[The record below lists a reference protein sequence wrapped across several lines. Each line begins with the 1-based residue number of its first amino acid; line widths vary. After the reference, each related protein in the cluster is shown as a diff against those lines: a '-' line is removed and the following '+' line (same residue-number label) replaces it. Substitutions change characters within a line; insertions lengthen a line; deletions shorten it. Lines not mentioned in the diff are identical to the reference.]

1 MALLVIEDDQK
12 TGEYLKKGFQE
23 AGYSVDVARN
33 GIDGLHLALEGEYE
47 LIILDVMMPVMDGW
61 TLISALR
68 AKSDVPV
75 IFLTAKDR
83 LDDKIKGLQ
92 LGADDYLVKPF
103 SFAELLLR
111 VRTILRRGVARDSRD
126 LDTFQI
132 GDLHFDAVK
141 HKVTRQGVDIVLT
154 KKEFMLLHLL
164 IKRQGEA
171 LSRSVIAS
179 QVWDMNFDSDT
190 NVVDVAV
197 KRLRAKIDAPFE
209 KKLIHTVR
217 SVGYM
222 FSDPS

>member
-1 MALLVIEDDQK
+1 MTLLVIEDDQK

-23 AGYSVDVARN
+23 SGYTVDLARN
-33 GIDGLHLALEGEYE
+33 GIDGLHLALEGEHE
-47 LIILDVMMPVMDGW
+47 LIILDVMMPGMDGW

-68 AKSDVPV
+68 AKRDVPV

-83 LDDKIKGLQ
+83 LEDKIKGLQ

-111 VRTILRRGVARDSRD
+111 VRTILRRGVAKDARDAD
-126 LDTFQI
+126 IFQI
-132 GDLHFDAVK
+132 GDLQFDAIK
-141 HKVTRQGVDIVLT
+141 HKVTRQGVQIVLT

-197 KRLRAKIDAPFE
+197 KRLRAKLDAPFE
-209 KKLIHTVR
+209 QKLIHTVR

-222 FSDPS
+222 FSDQP

>member
-23 AGYSVDVARN
+23 AGYSVDVSRN

-68 AKSDVPV
+68 AKSDVPI

-83 LDDKIKGLQ
+83 LDDKLKGLQ

-111 VRTILRRGVARDSRD
+111 VRTILRRGVARDNRD
-126 LDTFQI
+126 VETFQI

-141 HKVTRQGVDIVLT
+141 HKVTRQCVDIVLT

>member
-126 LDTFQI
+126 VDTFQI
-132 GDLHFDAVK
+132 GDLHFDAIK